1 MIEQTSVSSVI
12 HSLRI
17 FGFKTL
23 PNWLDA
29 VWLKRESCEEH
40 RRKEQRPRT
49 HARAAIHNRR
59 RARRPPLNRSYTRE
73 LTPEHPVQE
82 STFVGSAR
90 INL

>member
-1 MIEQTSVSSVI
+1 MVSHLTAYQFVCVMIEQTSVSSVI

-40 RRKEQRPRT
+40 REKNKDPART
-49 HARAAIHNRR
+49 RAQPYTIVVEHADCH
-59 RARRPPLNRSYTRE
+59 
-73 LTPEHPVQE
+73 
-82 STFVGSAR
+82 
-90 INL
+90 